1 MNSFDKSY
9 IIDVLGIEDGEKLNM
24 NEIIK
29 EGTATFKVRNET
41 IEVMGEYRFDLD
53 TNTKVADEKLDQL
66 GQEKA
71 VEIYREK
78 NDILNANDIKEI
90 RGIYGLSQRAFAKLT
105 GIGVATIARYE
116 TGQMPTKAN
125 NELLKSAGRNF
136 QMVQNLFKI
145 NGDKLSEKDQ
155 KKVQTKLDEVQTKN
169 TTVKDE
175 TKPSFDTEKVKAL
188 VIFFA
193 QEIEALT
200 KSKLNILLFYTDFKH
215 YQLAEQSMSGLDYEK
230 DYNGPAPVKADHLY
244 ADLRQEDAIDWRLLP
259 SGEGEYITPQAEC
272 ELDLF
277 NETELEVMINVVDEF
292 GGENAKSLSERV
304 QSVEAY
310 KEIAS

>member
-1 MNSFDKSY
+1 
-9 IIDVLGIEDGEKLNM
+9 M

-71 VEIYREK
+71 VEMYREK
-78 NDILNANDIKEI
+78 NDILNSNDIKII

-125 NELLKSAGRNF
+125 NELLKSVGQNF
-136 QMVQNLFKI
+136 QMIQNLFSV

-155 KKVQTKLDEVQTKN
+155 NKVQTKLDEVQAKYT
-169 TTVKDE
+169 E
-175 TKPSFDTEKVKAL
+175 TKAEPETEPSFNTEKVKAL

-200 KSKLNILLFYTDFKH
+200 KSKLNILLFYTDFKN
-215 YQLAEQSMSGLDYEK
+215 YQISEEAMTGLDYEK
-230 DYNGPAPVKADHLY
+230 DYNGLAPVKVDYVY
-244 ADLRQEDAIDWRLLP
+244 ADLRQKDAIDWRLLP
-259 SGEGEYITPQAEC
+259 SGEGEYIAPQAEC

-277 NETELEVMINVVDEF
+277 NETELEIMIGVVDEF
-292 GGENAKSLSERV
+292 GGENAKSLSELV
-304 QSVEAY
+304 KNEDTF
-310 KEIAS
+310 KEIA